1 MFARARSLSQAQNE
15 DVTRR
20 ALAGSVLGV
29 AAPICLLAVAWVAD
43 QMFHPHGCSLPRTQA
58 DTVVE
63 VEVIAAVEA
72 DVKTDLFP
80 SELARLTLPELRHRL
95 ITERHF
101 HSWEGSAPDQP
112 DILYAEDR
120 FPQHQMLMLRIEQ
133 LSGRPLHDVIRLSP
147 AERMQLRRD
156 AASCDGW
163 RAATWLL
170 HELDGAPLPHA
181 ARNRAQRI
189 ACDGVWVPGDPYVE

>member
-20 ALAGSVLGV
+20 ALAVSVLGV

-43 QMFHPHGCSLPRTQA
+43 LIFHPHGCRLSPPTQA
-58 DTVVE
+58 AAVVE
-63 VEVIAAVEA
+63 AEDVADVETDVEA
-72 DVKTDLFP
+72 DAIPSDL
-80 SELARLTLPELRHRL
+80 AVLTLPELRHRL
-95 ITERHF
+95 LTERHF
-101 HSWEGSAPDQP
+101 YGWEGSAPDQP

-133 LSGRPLHDVIRLSP
+133 LSGRPLRDVIRLSP
-147 AERMQLRRD
+147 AERLQLRRD

-170 HELDGAPLPHA
+170 HELDGAPLPRT
-181 ARNRAQRI
+181 ARNRSKRI
-189 ACDGVWVPGDPYVE
+189 ACEGHWRPGAP

>member
-1 MFARARSLSQAQNE
+1 MMS
-15 DVTRR
+15 VTKRG
-20 ALAGSVLGV
+20 LAAPVLGV
-29 AAPICLLAVAWVAD
+29 AAPICLLAAAWVAD
-43 QMFHPHGCSLPRTQA
+43 RMFHHHHEDCVLSRVAA
-58 DTVVE
+58 DAVVE
-63 VEVIAAVEA
+63 VEVISAVDPDA
-72 DVKTDLFP
+72 VP
-80 SELARLTLPELRHRL
+80 SDLARLTLPELRRRL

-101 HSWEGSAPDQP
+101 YGWEGSAPDQP

-120 FPQHQMLMLRIEQ
+120 FPQHQMLMLGIEQ
-133 LSGRPLHDVIRLSP
+133 LSGRPLRDVIRLSP
-147 AERMQLRRD
+147 AERLQLRRD

-170 HELDGAPLPHA
+170 HELDGTPLPHA